1 MLPMASCRR
10 KFSSSV
16 RASTTLRTVLA
27 SLPTSVPSSSRK
39 RLTAGKFVTSPTGVM
54 PHLMK
59 IQKASAKQALL
70 TLIDLE
76 LRNGD
81 LWACNIDWT
90 PEGADDLANKRY
102 MYISQAFDT
111 NDKGEV
117 VSYRNFTLNY
127 DPLPTASDPSLPPK
141 VITKRNPPKWTR
153 KSRRLSKPSKNSLSP
168 SKSSHEES
176 SKKMDE
182 ALKRHEESLK
192 KHEKRMKK
200 LEDEEDED
208 EEDEETLE
216 PTGGGDGDGGGK
228 DPDPD
233 DDDDKD
239 DEDERR
245 ENETDAEYE
254 ARKEAKLQRLTTRAG
269 LNDEVVRLTR
279 KLARRNG
286 NLVTKA
292 DVKTRIMQAH
302 KNGLLMKS
310 QIPWALGEPQ
320 ERAEADHW
328 LQENHRR
335 AAGNQFSRSGD
346 YDPSRQRQQ
355 DGHQPTW

>member
-1 MLPMASCRR
+1 MDKEIKKAFEAVQESI
-10 KFSSSV
+10 K
-16 RASTTLRTVLA
+16 
-27 SLPTSVPSSSRK
+27 SL
-39 RLTAGKFVTSPTGVM
+39 
-54 PHLMK
+54 
-59 IQKASAKQALL
+59 
-70 TLIDLE
+70 
-76 LRNGD
+76 
-81 LWACNIDWT
+81 
-90 PEGADDLANKRY
+90 
-102 MYISQAFDT
+102 
-111 NDKGEV
+111 
-117 VSYRNFTLNY
+117 
-127 DPLPTASDPSLPPK
+127 
-141 VITKRNPPKWTR
+141 
-153 KSRRLSKPSKNSLSP
+153 
-168 SKSSHEES
+168 KSSHEES

-216 PTGGGDGDGGGK
+216 PTGGGDGDGDGDGGK

-233 DDDDKD
+233 DDDDEDDED

-245 ENETDAEYE
+245 ENETDDEYE

-310 QIPWALGEPQ
+310 QIPWALANPKSALKLITGSKKTIVVPPATNSAAPGTTTLHANVNKTGISLLGKLTAARAGVSEEAVASGELIKPKTQ
-320 ERAEADHW
+320 AK
-328 LQENHRR
+328 
-335 AAGNQFSRSGD
+335 
-346 YDPSRQRQQ
+346 
-355 DGHQPTW
+355 